1 MNTNVEK
8 ITVPCP
14 DKLSLLT
21 AFCSKVRDLHMA
33 STQLATL
40 VLSNVDAR
48 DLKSAKARCEKL
60 WEESGVIRRW
70 YDQHDFDCPSCR
82 QLTLQYRAQRFQA
95 SA

>member
-1 MNTNVEK
+1 MEE

-33 STQLATL
+33 STHLAML
-40 VLSNVDAR
+40 VLSDVEAGEIR
-48 DLKSAKARCEKL
+48 YAKARCEKL
-60 WEESGVIRRW
+60 WAEAGGIRRW
-70 YDQHDFDCPSCR
+70 YDRHDFDCPSCR
-82 QLTLQYRAQRFQA
+82 QLTLQYKAKRFQA